1 MVKTPLQRIKANK
14 GPGHDHIP
22 LCALKASILSITG
35 PLSTLINSI
44 ITSRAVADSWKQEQI
59 VPHYTKDSQ
68 LEKENFRP
76 VTVLSAMSKI
86 FEHPIHQH
94 LIFHLEKIF
103 HNSMFG
109 YRKYHGCPTALLA
122 LLNRGRIILNN
133 HNIIGIMNIAIDLS
147 KPLTVN
153 HMT

>member
-1 MVKTPLQRIKANK
+1 
-14 GPGHDHIP
+14 
-22 LCALKASILSITG
+22 
-35 PLSTLINSI
+35 
-44 ITSRAVADSWKQEQI
+44 
-59 VPHYTKDSQ
+59 
-68 LEKENFRP
+68 
-76 VTVLSAMSKI
+76 MSKI

-109 YRKYHGCPTALLA
+109 YRKYHGYPNALLA
-122 LLNRGRIILNN
+122 LLNRGRKILNN